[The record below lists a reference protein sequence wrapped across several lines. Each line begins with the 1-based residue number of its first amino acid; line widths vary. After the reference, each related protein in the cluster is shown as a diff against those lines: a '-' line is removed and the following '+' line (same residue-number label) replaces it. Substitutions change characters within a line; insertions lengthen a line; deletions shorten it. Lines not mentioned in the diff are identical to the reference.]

1 MPLRFIKKYW
11 KKILTIIA
19 SFIGFLILMSYLL
32 LMYWEPI
39 ISKAIKD
46 SLYSSTNKLYRIEF
60 EDITFNVFMGNFGLK
75 NIRLTP
81 DKGVYEEL
89 KQKKEQ
95 PAYLFELDIER
106 AKVHGINIWELY
118 QNKALDIMEISINK
132 PKVRVLNDLSYKKAA
147 DDTSLFRNPYNL
159 IKDQLSMLKIEQ
171 INLKNIEFEFIAD
184 SVGKRKSKSIFLS
197 YFKVRNLIIDSL
209 AQVDTTRPFYSDDI
223 KLSIKNFSHQFRD
236 SVNTMQF
243 EEVVAS
249 TATSSIQ
256 VYNFKIIP
264 NKNEEQFADKAGFR
278 KTRIYLYV
286 KEANFQRVN
295 FKKLFFEQKLYGKV
309 VEVNK
314 LESNIFRNNTIPK
327 NLKKKIRF
335 PAELVYDIRIPFYF
349 DQLNLKNSKLDYG
362 EIDSKTKH
370 RWKIDFTDIK
380 GSFSHFSNDTAA
392 LIKNPF
398 TTINLNTS
406 INHKAKTNVEFIFD
420 CLHPMKSFFVKG
432 TVSNYKLQDMSP
444 ILSQLVHMEITN
456 CHLRSLKF
464 MLSGDKKSMNC
475 NVSMM
480 YNNLRVKIL
489 EFDKVEKKLKRH
501 GLYTILANH
510 MVLEDANPRLN
521 GRMVRPKF
529 VLNRKEEWS
538 FFSFI
543 WRGVLKGMKESVG
556 LSERMEAELKYQSD
570 RYFDFKKFR
579 SELKENRKARKE
591 ERRRRRLEK
600 SANADTPSKTYYK

>member
-420 CLHPMKSFFVKG
+420 CLHTMKSFFVKG
-432 TVSNYKLQDMSP
+432 TVSNYNLQDMSP

-600 SANADTPSKTYYK
+600 SANADTLSKTYYK

>member
-406 INHKAKTNVEFIFD
+406 INNKAKTNVEFIFD

-456 CHLRSLKF
+456 CNLRSLKF

-489 EFDKVEKKLKRH
+489 EFDKEENKLKRH

>member
-406 INHKAKTNVEFIFD
+406 INNKAKTNVEFIFD

-489 EFDKVEKKLKRH
+489 EFDKEENKLKRH

-600 SANADTPSKTYYK
+600 SANADTLSKTYYK

>member
-420 CLHPMKSFFVKG
+420 CLHTMKSFFVKG
-432 TVSNYKLQDMSP
+432 TVSNYNLQDMSP

>member
-147 DDTSLFRNPYNL
+147 DDTSLYRNPYNL

-420 CLHPMKSFFVKG
+420 CLHTMKSFFVKG
-432 TVSNYKLQDMSP
+432 TVSNYNLQDMSP

-600 SANADTPSKTYYK
+600 SANADTLSKTYYK

>member
-1 MPLRFIKKYW
+1 MPINVIKKYW
-11 KKILTIIA
+11 KKILAIIA
-19 SFIGFLILMSYLL
+19 SFLALLFLASYLM

-46 SLYSSTNKLYRIEF
+46 SLYTSTNKLYRIAF

-81 DKGVYEEL
+81 DRGVYEEL

-264 NKNEEQFADKAGFR
+264 NKNEEQFTDKAGFR

-309 VEVNK
+309 IEVNK

-420 CLHPMKSFFVKG
+420 CLHTMKSFFVKG
-432 TVSNYKLQDMSP
+432 TVSNYNLQDMSP

-600 SANADTPSKTYYK
+600 SANADTLSKTYYK